1 MNTQQNVYPKK
12 YSRQQIRKAERILN
26 DPKKAPKNM
35 SNIEKLFFEA
45 EKEQQTRKV
54 DLALKYYKEKKL
66 SLWIGVSV
74 AALVALFVGL
84 ALLNK

>member
-1 MNTQQNVYPKK
+1 MSTQENIYPKK

-26 DPKKAPKNM
+26 DPNKARKNM
-35 SNIEKLFFEA
+35 SNIEKLFFDA
-45 EKEQQTRKV
+45 EKEQTKRI
-54 DLALKYYKEKKL
+54 DNALKYYKEKKL

-84 ALLNK
+84 ALIK

>member
-1 MNTQQNVYPKK
+1 MSTQQNIYPKK

-26 DPKKAPKNM
+26 DPKKARKNM

-45 EKEQQTRKV
+45 EKEQQTRRV

-84 ALLNK
+84 ALIK